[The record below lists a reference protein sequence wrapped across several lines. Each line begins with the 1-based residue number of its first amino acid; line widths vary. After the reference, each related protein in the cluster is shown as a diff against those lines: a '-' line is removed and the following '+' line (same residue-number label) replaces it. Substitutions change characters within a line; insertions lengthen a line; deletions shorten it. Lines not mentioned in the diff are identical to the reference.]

1 MMDSVYYEMP
11 FCNLKLTQVNG
22 SVCEI
27 DYVES
32 IGTPQETSNLLLKQ
46 VLKQLEQYLS
56 SPDFQFDL
64 PLNPQGTEFQRKV
77 WASLQKIPGGQVR
90 TYGEIAAELNSSPRA
105 VGNACRRN
113 PISLV
118 IPCHRVV
125 SAQGIGGFSGQT
137 EGEKISIKQQLL
149 SHEGVEI

>member
-1 MMDSVYYEMP
+1 MDSVYFKMP

-22 SVCEI
+22 QLCEI

-32 IGTPQETSNLLLKQ
+32 MGSPKKTSNSLLNQ
-46 VLKQLEQYLS
+46 VLKQLKQYLS
-56 SPDFQFDL
+56 SADFQFDL
-64 PLNPQGTEFQRKV
+64 PLSPKGTEFQRKV
-77 WASLQKIPGGQVR
+77 WARLQKIPPGKVN
-90 TYGEIAAELNSSPRA
+90 TYGEIAAELDSSPRA
-105 VGNACRRN
+105 VGNACRKN

-125 SAQGIGGFSGQT
+125 SASGIGGFSGQT

-149 SHEGVEI
+149 AHEGVEI